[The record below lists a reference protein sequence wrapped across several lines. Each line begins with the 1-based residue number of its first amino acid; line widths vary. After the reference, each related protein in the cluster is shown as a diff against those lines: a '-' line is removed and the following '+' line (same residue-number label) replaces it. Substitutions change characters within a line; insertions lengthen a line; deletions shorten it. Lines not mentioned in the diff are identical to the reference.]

1 MTSIN
6 DRIKDVRKQ
15 LHKTQTEFAR
25 ELGFGQSGIA
35 EIERSTRNITDRHI
49 KAICSIFK
57 VNEDWLRYGK
67 GEMFIN
73 DSFTVVEKLAKEL
86 NMTQR
91 EMNVLTVFL
100 KFPPEDRQK
109 IMDYGEKFVTE
120 LIKQRKENELKEEKD
135 RAAIEAEV
143 EAYRKELEA
152 EYLEKGKLSAS
163 VNSDAGKDGKIRA

>member
-1 MTSIN
+1 MLDTVEQ
-6 DRIKDVRKQ
+6 RIKHIRKQ
-15 LHKTQTEFAR
+15 MNLSQTS
-25 ELGFGQSGIA
+25 FGEPLCISQAAIGQYEKGVRGISLRLLKQISQ
-35 EIERSTRNITDRHI
+35 EY
-49 KAICSIFK
+49 K
-57 VNEDWLRYGK
+57 VSLDWLRYGE

-73 DSFTVVEKLAKEL
+73 DSSTVVEKLAKEL

-120 LIKQRKENELKEEKD
+120 LIKQRKENEQKEEKV

-152 EYLEKGKLSAS
+152 EYRSKGKLSALT
-163 VNSDAGKDGKIRA
+163 NSDAEKNGKM

>member
-6 DRIKDVRKQ
+6 DRMKQVRKQ
-15 LHKTQTEFAR
+15 LHKTQTEFAS

-35 EIERSTRNITDRHI
+35 EIERSTRNITERHI

-73 DSFTVVEKLAKEL
+73 DSSTVVEKLAKEL

-91 EMNVLTVFL
+91 EMNVLTIFL

-120 LIKQRKENELKEEKD
+120 LIKQRKEYERKEEKD

-143 EAYRKELEA
+143 EAYRKELET
-152 EYLEKGKLSAS
+152 EYRSKGKLSAS
-163 VNSDAGKDGKIRA
+163 AASGAEKGGKIRA